1 MVSKTT
7 FARLSPNRQGVLQEL
22 WTIDI
27 NDNPWIEQVYDAIE
41 DGFFEKASRILSSVS
56 PDLSKKMLEG

>member
-7 FARLSPNRQGVLQEL
+7 YKRLSPNRQGVLQEL

-41 DGFFEKASRILSSVS
+41 DGFFEKASRILAGVS
-56 PDLSKKMLEG
+56 PELSKKMLEG